1 MYQDEKNFFAQFA
14 IDHTTYRQMY
24 PEFLVPDDQW
34 QAFEADKQG
43 AIAGEATAKRFGW
56 KVGDRIPIKGAIF
69 PGDWEFN
76 LVGIY
81 KGARPADDLTQFWFR
96 WDHLTE
102 KAPEWAKGFV
112 GWYTVRVE
120 PGADAVAV
128 TKDIDSRFANSPWET
143 RTQSEQ
149 AFMASFV
156 EQMGNIGFL
165 MTVIGSVVFFTLL
178 LVAGNTM
185 AMSVRERTGE
195 LAVLKTVGF
204 TDRAVLLLVLVEVT
218 LIAVAGGRARH
229 PAGQALHPARRPH
242 GRDVRVL
249 LPAALGHGHGRRPH
263 RPRRP
268 AGRPH
273 PRHHRHAPP
282 GGAGAAQALMAL
294 PLVYNLESVRA
305 RWRTTIVAILGI
317 AGTVGVFVAMLA
329 LAKGFQAA
337 LVTSGDPD
345 NAFVRR
351 AGRHLGAGQR
361 DHPRAAPPA
370 GGRGRGAA
378 DERRAA
384 GQPRGGGDGRPAPE
398 EDGHRRQRRRCG
410 A

>member
-1 MYQDEKNFFAQFA
+1 MKFWPLLLAYLTRRKTRTLLTVGSFAVSLFLFCLLVTIRNSFQQGVQAAGADRLVVINKVSLIQPLPLAYRDRILKVPGIKEITYANWFGGVYQDERNFFAQFA
-14 IDHTTYRQMY
+14 IDHETYRQMY

-34 QAFEADKQG
+34 RAFQADRQG
-43 AIAGEATAKRFGW
+43 AIAGESTAKRFHW

-81 KGARPADDLTQFWFR
+81 KGARPNDDLTQFWFR
-96 WDHLTE
+96 WDYLTE
-102 KAPEWAKGFV
+102 KAPPWAKGFV

-120 PGADAVAV
+120 KGADAVAV

-204 TDRAVLLLVLVEVT
+204 TDRAVLVLVLVEVT
-218 LIAVAGGRARH
+218 LIAVLGG
-229 PAGQALHPARRPH
+229 
-242 GRDVRVL
+242 
-249 LPAALGHGHGRRPH
+249 ALGIGLAKLFTLRGDPTNGML
-263 RPRRP
+263 
-268 AGRPH
+268 ASFYL
-273 PRHHRHAPP
+273 PP
-282 GGAGAAQALMAL
+282 GAMAAGAALTVL
-294 PLVYNLESVRA
+294 
-305 RWRTTIVAILGI
+305 
-317 AGTVGVFVAMLA
+317 VGVVAGLIPAMTAMRLQVVHA
-329 LAKGFQAA
+329 LRK
-337 LVTSGDPD
+337 L
-345 NAFVRR
+345 
-351 AGRHLGAGQR
+351 
-361 DHPRAAPPA
+361 
-370 GGRGRGAA
+370 
-378 DERRAA
+378 
-384 GQPRGGGDGRPAPE
+384 
-398 EDGHRRQRRRCG
+398 
-410 A
+410 